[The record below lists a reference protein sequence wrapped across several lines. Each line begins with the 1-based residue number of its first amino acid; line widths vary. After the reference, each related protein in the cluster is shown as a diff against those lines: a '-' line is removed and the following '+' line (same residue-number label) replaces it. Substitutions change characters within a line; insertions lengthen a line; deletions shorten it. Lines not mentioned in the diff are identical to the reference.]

1 LEEKERELNA
11 ARKSLPSINT
21 NAAEDVASSDE
32 DDKEDHDSTSRA
44 SSAETKGGR
53 PLAESTATDP
63 ASMKKKI
70 VTRTV
75 IALMM
80 IAFYMIM
87 ITAGHLYCILVA
99 MAVQIELF
107 RELVNARYVGAKGR
121 EMPLFRTL
129 QWSWFVLAMFYSC
142 ELHRLRFMYL

>member
-1 LEEKERELNA
+1 LDDKKLNSERKPLTNV
-11 ARKSLPSINT
+11 NT
-21 NAAEDVASSDE
+21 GEDVASSDE
-32 DDKEDHDSTSRA
+32 EDKEEHDCTP
-44 SSAETKGGR
+44 SAAAPVTTETMGGR

-107 RELVNARYVGAKGR
+107 RELVNARYVGAKGK

-142 ELHRLRFMYL
+142 E